1 MFKEED
7 DERSVGSFGD
17 EDGSKSRNGLQPG
30 RFLTSTYEMVDEK
43 ANAAY
48 VGWNAEGDT
57 LVIRH
62 LHEFAEKVLPKYFKH
77 KNASSFIRQLNM
89 YGFNRVMGEENS
101 FKHPLFQRGH
111 PENLTLIKRK
121 VSKSK
126 TGNAAHAAAETEK
139 LVQDQRRELEGL
151 VATVESMKM
160 KQAELDEQVFELRAK
175 NEHLDSENFKLWE
188 VMTETKKRHQMMV
201 RKMRDM
207 IKMLAYLYQQDQIQR
222 LEVAKKMPQLLTSS
236 EQLLS
241 EHEAAQQA
249 DPLEAPAVAL
259 FPSTSLTD
267 PLDSVA
273 QLEDG
278 PALDAGGAAGL
289 RGGDDLVRLGSLR
302 LPSLM
307 ATSPVSIPQDSAET
321 SLVPAAAGALVPWH
335 AGGGR
340 APTGGSDAPTSV
352 VVAAAAAAAP
362 TGATTVSDD
371 LVRADSL
378 VRGVSLQN
386 FLDSDQPYVTK
397 YPAIV
402 RGVTQLVADQ
412 DDAFRRMLSLS
423 STLSDQPPALA
434 FDDETAGALLDDDEI
449 PSPQPQSQTGNDA
462 GAKRAGAHQLHAD
475 GKRLKR

>member
-7 DERSVGSFGD
+7 DESVGSVGD
-17 EDGSKSRNGLQPG
+17 EDGSKSRSGLLPR
-30 RFLTSTYEMVDEK
+30 RFLTSTFDMVDDK

-62 LHEFAEKVLPKYFKH
+62 LHEFAETVLPKYFKH
-77 KNASSFIRQLNM
+77 KKASSFIRQLNM
-89 YGFNRVMGEENS
+89 YGFNRVMSEENS
-101 FKHPLFQRGH
+101 FKHPLFRRGH
-111 PENLTLIKRK
+111 QENLPLIKRK

-126 TGNAAHAAAETEK
+126 TGDVAHAAAETEK
-139 LVQDQRRELEGL
+139 LVKDQRRELEGL
-151 VATVESMKM
+151 LATVESMKT

-188 VMTETKKRHQMMV
+188 VMSETKKRHQMMV

-207 IKMLAYLYQQDQIQR
+207 VKMLAYLYQQDHIQR

-259 FPSTSLTD
+259 FPSTSLAD
-267 PLDSVA
+267 PLDSA
-273 QLEDG
+273 ALLENE

-289 RGGDDLVRLGSLR
+289 RGGDDLVRLDSLR

-307 ATSPVSIPQDSAET
+307 ATSPISFPHDSAET

-340 APTGGSDAPTSV
+340 APTGGSGAPTSV
-352 VVAAAAAAAP
+352 VAAAASAAGVP
-362 TGATTVSDD
+362 TGAATQSND

-378 VRGVSLQN
+378 VRGVSLQS
-386 FLDSDQPYVTK
+386 FLDLDQPYVAK

-402 RGVTQLVADQ
+402 RGVTELVADQ

-423 STLSDQPPALA
+423 STLSDQPPALP
-434 FDDETAGALLDDDEI
+434 FDDETAGASLDDDEI
-449 PSPQPQSQTGNDA
+449 PPLQPQSQTGNDA